1 MPAMLDSL
9 VQAARDGVHNA
20 VASTS
25 GMLVPEST
33 AMPSLRTLSKVAL
46 GGAQVLLNGGRAMG
60 TYTKTCPNAQLSC
73 HNSTAVADLCC
84 FNAPGGQI
92 LQTQF
97 WDTAP
102 ATGPN
107 DSWTIHGLWYV
118 HSRVHPHK
126 KLRC

>member
-25 GMLVPEST
+25 GMLAPEST

-46 GGAQVLLNGGRAMG
+46 GGAQVLLNGGRVMG
-60 TYTKTCPNAQLSC
+60 TYTQTCPNAQLSC

-118 HSRVHPHK
+118 YRVM
-126 KLRC
+126 LCLY